1 MIPVGGQQNCYARRS
16 MRAGLAKEE
25 YATTW
30 QEENEG
36 KPQAK
41 RVPQPQDQRG
51 AEDEAHGTF
60 ACRCL
65 TKDERAQDR
74 DPSEASRQATGDA
87 SRQASCEA
95 SREAKHRQPQ
105 AVNGRAAAN
114 TGANRTE
121 RADLRWR
128 HGWPRSG

>member
-1 MIPVGGQQNCYARRS
+1 

-30 QEENEG
+30 QEENEE
-36 KPQAK
+36 
-41 RVPQPQDQRG
+41 RG

-65 TKDERAQDR
+65 TEDQRAQDGHL
-74 DPSEASRQATGDA
+74 SEASRKTIGEAD
-87 SRQASCEA
+87 RQANCEA
-95 SREAKHRQPQ
+95 
-105 AVNGRAAAN
+105 GRASAD

-121 RADLRWR
+121 RASFRWR
-128 HGWPRSG
+128 YGWRRAG

>member
-1 MIPVGGQQNCYARRS
+1 L
-16 MRAGLAKEE
+16 RAGLAKEE

-65 TKDERAQDR
+65 AKDQRAQDG
-74 DPSEASRQATGDA
+74 DSSEASRKETG
-87 SRQASCEA
+87 EA
-95 SREAKHRQPQ
+95 EPQ
-105 AVNGRAAAN
+105 AVNGRAAAD

-121 RADLRWR
+121 RADVRWR
-128 HGWPRSG
+128 NGWRRAG

>member
-1 MIPVGGQQNCYARRS
+1 

-30 QEENEG
+30 QEEIEG

-41 RVPQPQDQRG
+41 RGSQPQDQRG

-65 TKDERAQDR
+65 TKDRRAQDG
-74 DPSEASRQATGDA
+74 DPSEAD
-87 SRQASCEA
+87 
-95 SREAKHRQPQ
+95 REAHREARGEAKRKGEHWHPQ
-105 AVNGRAAAN
+105 VLDGRAAAD
-114 TGANRTE
+114 TGESSTE
-121 RADLRWR
+121 RGGVRRR
-128 HGWPRSG
+128 HGWRRAG

>member
-1 MIPVGGQQNCYARRS
+1 

-51 AEDEAHGTF
+51 AEDEGHGTF

-65 TKDERAQDR
+65 TKDQ
-74 DPSEASRQATGDA
+74 
-87 SRQASCEA
+87 
-95 SREAKHRQPQ
+95 
-105 AVNGRAAAN
+105 RAAKRPAK
-114 TGANRTE
+114 RTAKRTAKPAARRRIPAQTAPSAPTFGGGMAGGE
-121 RADLRWR
+121 PDEIVILSTEELIDETDIDL
-128 HGWPRSG
+128 GGDEGGDDDLEGM

>member
-1 MIPVGGQQNCYARRS
+1 V
-16 MRAGLAKEE
+16 RAGLAKEA

-60 ACRCL
+60 ACRCR
-65 TKDERAQDR
+65 TKDQRAQDG
-74 DPSEASRQATGDA
+74 DPSEASGKETGEADRQAN
-87 SRQASCEA
+87 CEA
-95 SREAKHRQPQ
+95 
-105 AVNGRAAAN
+105 GRASADTVAI
-114 TGANRTE
+114 RTE
-121 RADLRWR
+121 RAGVRWR
-128 HGWPRSG
+128 HGWRAG